1 MGTLI
6 DTADRGQ
13 IESLAMHGSSAA
25 IRRRAQLLL
34 LYDQG
39 LPTREVAEQVDLS
52 ASRTRYWRRRFIFE
66 GMAIF
71 AETPL
76 VTDPA
81 PTSLPPDDG
90 SDMQP
95 LPEPYA
101 MDGESPAEEHQ
112 EHFAESP
119 PSAAEV
125 SPQPLGESTASS
137 AEGVPISEQEAGNEP
152 VSLDEL
158 RQRYPANLRQAEH
171 RRDLTLEIFDA
182 TQSTH
187 QLPDGQRRLLEVA
200 ALLQYLTENQDDP
213 SSTKS
218 GYLFILSH
226 PLTDLNE
233 AENKIVESV
242 LASLPGKIADSSL
255 AAESDQIP
263 QPSDRE
269 AQTLAAMLR
278 IAHGLDASQTQETM
292 IDSIEMD
299 SRGLSILVRGPQAK
313 LDARKAKKAA
323 KLWSRLFEQK
333 VRFQVVYQ
341 LGKDGD
347 KRLEALLARNKPGVK
362 PDDSLSGAGRKVMGY
377 HFAQMVLHEAGTRLG
392 EDIEELHDMRVAT
405 RRMRA
410 AFEVFQDAFDAKAVK
425 THLKGLRATG
435 RALGR
440 VRDLDVFMEKAQQY
454 LDTLPQ
460 EQRSGLEPLL
470 ALWENE
476 RQFDREKMLE
486 HLNSEN
492 YADFKR
498 KFLDLVSTP
507 GVGAKPVP
515 ETSPNLVQHVAPV
528 LIYTRLASVRAY
540 GPLLGSATIEQ
551 LHSLRI
557 EFKKLRY
564 TLEFF
569 REVLGE
575 ETKALIEEVKILQDH
590 LGDLNDADVACSILR
605 EFLDEWESRQLYK
618 PISEREN
625 PEPVVAYLANKHAE
639 RYFLTITFQ
648 DVWGEFDQPE
658 MRAKLASSVAVL

>member
-6 DTADRGQ
+6 DTADRAQ
-13 IESLAMHGSSAA
+13 IETLAMHGSSAA

-34 LYDQG
+34 LYDQD
-39 LPTREVAEQVDLS
+39 LPTRDVAEQVDLS
-52 ASRTRYWRRRFIFE
+52 ASRTRYWRRRYILE

-71 AETPL
+71 AEAILGTGISPTP
-76 VTDPA
+76 
-81 PTSLPPDDG
+81 LPPDDG
-90 SDMQP
+90 SEIQSLQESSAIDDESIIDEQKGNQEKSAPSAVEESQEP
-95 LPEPYA
+95 LE
-101 MDGESPAEEHQ
+101 ESTTPPAEEIPTQ
-112 EHFAESP
+112 E
-119 PSAAEV
+119 
-125 SPQPLGESTASS
+125 
-137 AEGVPISEQEAGNEP
+137 IEAGNEP

-158 RQRYPANLRQAEH
+158 LQRYPANLRRAEH
-171 RRDLTLEIFDA
+171 RRDLALQIFDN
-182 TQSTH
+182 TQSIH
-187 QLPDGQRRLLEVA
+187 QLPNEQRRLLEVA

-213 SSTKS
+213 NSTKS

-226 PLTDLNE
+226 PLADLNE
-233 AENKIVESV
+233 AENKIVESI
-242 LASLPGKIADSSL
+242 LGFLPGKTAVPSPL
-255 AAESDQIP
+255 AEPDQFSG
-263 QPSDRE
+263 PSDHE
-269 AQTLAAMLR
+269 AQILAAMLR

-292 IDSIEMD
+292 IDSIEVD
-299 SRGLSILVRGPQAK
+299 SRELTIMVHGPQAK

-333 VRFQVVYQ
+333 VRFRVIYR
-341 LGKDGD
+341 LGEDSDERLD
-347 KRLEALLARNKPGVK
+347 KLLARNKPGVK
-362 PDDSLSGAGRKVMGY
+362 PEDSLSEAGRKVMGF

-410 AFEVFQDAFDAKAVK
+410 AFEVFQDAFDPKAVK
-425 THLKGLRATG
+425 RHLKGLRGTG

-476 RQFDREKMLE
+476 RQIDREKMLE
-486 HLNSEN
+486 HLDSEK
-492 YADFKR
+492 YATFKR
-498 KFLDLVSTP
+498 QFLDFVSTP
-507 GVGAKPVP
+507 GAGAEPVA

-569 REVLGE
+569 REVLGG

-639 RYFLTITFQ
+639 RYLLTTTFHK
-648 DVWGEFDQPE
+648 VWGEFDRPE